1 MKLYNTLTHDL
12 QDFAPADGNTVK
24 MYVCGVTPYS
34 STHVGHAL
42 SYVAFDTLRRY
53 LEFLGFDV
61 KHVQNFTDVD
71 DKIINRAQEQGIEP
85 DELAEEFIEDFYR
98 TMDALNIQRAH
109 VYPRATQEI
118 GPIIETIQKLV
129 DNGSAYPGGGDVFF
143 RVTKKDDYGKL
154 SHRTLDGMQAG
165 ARIEVDENKEHPMD
179 FVLWKGA
186 RAGEPSW
193 NSPWG
198 PGRPGW
204 HIECTAMS
212 ITYLGDTLDIHGGG
226 QDLIFPHHENEI
238 AQSEASTGQTPFSR
252 YWVHNGLLQLGT
264 DKMSKSLGNLVSVEE
279 ALENYSPDAIRLY
292 FLSSHYRSPLSYTDE
307 GCDAM
312 ERSADRLRNALRE
325 ESQSDDDGMDP
336 APFREQFIAGMD
348 DDLNTPKALA
358 AMFDLSR
365 EMNRQRDEGHSITA
379 AQDCL
384 RHLGSILGLTF
395 QEREAALNVDADS
408 YNALIAGIRDRVSET
423 EHAELLGLIDDGNTA
438 NVETVSPENI
448 DLLINLRSE
457 CRNYKQY
464 ALADEIRGW
473 FDTQGIS
480 VEDSAAGSV
489 WSYRPVS

>member
-1 MKLYNTLTHDL
+1 MKLYNTLTRDV

-53 LEFLGFDV
+53 LEFLGFNV
-61 KHVQNFTDVD
+61 RHVQNFTDVD

-85 DELAEEFIEDFYR
+85 DVLAEEFIDDFYR
-98 TMDALNIQRAH
+98 TMDALNIKRAH

-118 GPIIETIQKLV
+118 GPIIETIQKLI
-129 DNGSAYPGGGDVFF
+129 DSGSAYPGGGDVFF
-143 RVTKKDDYGKL
+143 RVTQKDDYGKL

-193 NSPWG
+193 ESPWG

-212 ITYLGDTLDIHGGG
+212 MTYLGETLDIHGGG

-238 AQSEASTGQTPFSR
+238 AQSEASTGQKPFSR
-252 YWVHNGLLQLGT
+252 YWVHNGLLQLGA

-279 ALENYSPDAIRLY
+279 ALDNYSPDAIRLY

-312 ERSADRLRNALRE
+312 ERSADRLRNVLRE
-325 ESQSDDDGMDP
+325 ETHSDTVGMDP
-336 APFREQFIAGMD
+336 TPFRDQFMSGMD

-365 EMNRQRDEGHSITA
+365 EMNRQRDDGNSITK
-379 AQDCL
+379 AQECL
-384 RHLGSILGLTF
+384 RQLGSLLGLTF
-395 QEREAALNVDADS
+395 KERETHLKVDAES
-408 YNALIAGIRDRVSET
+408 YNALVSKIRDQVSGTDHAGLVELISNVYT
-423 EHAELLGLIDDGNTA
+423 ESIK
-438 NVETVSPENI
+438 TVFAENI
-448 DLLINLRSE
+448 DQLISIRAE

-464 ALADEIRGW
+464 VLADEIRAW
-473 FDTQGIS
+473 LDSQGVS
-480 VEDSAAGSV
+480 VEDSASGSI